1 MRGKAIRALILIAL
15 LAGLPVVASADG
27 AEIYKGIYPVNGFL
41 SFPLDCR
48 EPGGH
53 VIYFFFREGDPAF
66 VEEAGDYLLEGIAI
80 RAPEQA
86 RAFDD
91 KPDEEPDVMSF
102 KAEGSLASVWTLE
115 QTADFCDE
123 NGEFDYL
130 GFATYFRTEEGLW
143 LWDEAIQDTVS
154 VKWNFTWT
162 DNLYKDS
169 LVATG
174 QKLTFR
180 SLFWIHA
187 KDGVITDMRDVT
199 KLIWH

>member
-1 MRGKAIRALILIAL
+1 MAL
-15 LAGLPVVASADG
+15 LAGLPVVASAEG
-27 AEIYKGIYPVNGFL
+27 ADIYKGIYPVNGFL

-48 EPGGH
+48 EPGAH

-66 VEEAGDYLLEGIAI
+66 GGEGDYLLEGIAI

-86 RAFDD
+86 RAFDG

-102 KAEGSLASVWTLE
+102 KAEGSLASVWTDE
-115 QTADFCDE
+115 QTADFCSE
-123 NGEFDYL
+123 YGEFDYF
-130 GFATYFRTEEGLW
+130 GFATYFRSEEGMW
-143 LWDEAIQDTVS
+143 LWDVAEQDIVS

-162 DNLYKDS
+162 DTLYKDS

-174 QKLTFR
+174 QRLTFR
-180 SLFWIHA
+180 SLLWIRGE
-187 KDGVITDMRDVT
+187 DGVITDMRDVT